1 MCMKLTFLGTGA
13 GEGYPGYW
21 CECPHCTYA
30 RKHRGKNL
38 RTNSSMVI
46 DEELLIDIG
55 PSCFDNAARFGV
67 NLSKIKTLLVTHPHE
82 DHLQPQHLYWRNTD
96 ESLLPLTYVEKM
108 RHGGPRFTDIPQLNI
123 YGNSFVMETLRKS
136 LDDMEELKIN
146 LHEIKEGKEEKTDG
160 YRILPVRG
168 NHGSQQGFSH
178 SYIIQKDEKTVLY
191 ALDSGSYDED
201 QFALIQEY
209 QYDTVIMEGTTGLN
223 EQYGGHMCL
232 VNNIRIRDRL
242 KENKCLRENSRFL
255 LTHLSPHWCPPHDW
269 YESIVASE
277 GLELAY
283 DGLQI
288 EV

>member
-1 MCMKLTFLGTGA
+1 
-13 GEGYPGYW
+13 
-21 CECPHCTYA
+21 
-30 RKHRGKNL
+30 
-38 RTNSSMVI
+38 MVI
-46 DEELLIDIG
+46 DEELLIDMG

-67 NLSKIKTLLVTHPHE
+67 NLSKLKTLLVTHPHE
-82 DHLQPQHLYWRNTD
+82 DHLYPQHLHWRNTD

-146 LHEIKEGKEEKTDG
+146 LHEIREGKEEKTDG

-168 NHGSQQGFSH
+168 NHGSQRGFSH
-178 SYIIQKDEKTVLY
+178 SYIIQKDGKTLLY

-201 QFALIQEY
+201 QVALIQEH
-209 QYDTVIMEGTTGLN
+209 QYDAVIMEGTTGLN

-232 VNNIRIRDRL
+232 MNNIRIRDRL

-288 EV
+288 EI

>member
-1 MCMKLTFLGTGA
+1 MKLTFLGTGA

-123 YGNSFVMETLRKS
+123 YGNSFVMETLGKS

-168 NHGSQQGFSH
+168 NHGSQRGFSH
-178 SYIIQKDEKTVLY
+178 SYIIQKDEKMLLY

-209 QYDTVIMEGTTGLN
+209 QYDAVIMEGTTGLN

-232 VNNIRIRDRL
+232 VNNIRIRERL

-288 EV
+288 EI

>member
-1 MCMKLTFLGTGA
+1 MKLTFLGTGA
-13 GEGYPGYW
+13 GETYPGYW

-46 DEELLIDIG
+46 DEELLIDMG

-82 DHLQPQHLYWRNTD
+82 DHLYPQHLRWRNTD

-146 LHEIKEGKEEKTDG
+146 LHEIREGKEEKTDG

-178 SYIIQKDEKTVLY
+178 SYIIQKDGKTLLY

-209 QYDTVIMEGTTGLN
+209 QYDAVIMEGTTGLN

-288 EV
+288 EI

>member
-1 MCMKLTFLGTGA
+1 MKLTFLGTGA

-123 YGNSFVMETLRKS
+123 YGNSFVMETLGKS

-178 SYIIQKDEKTVLY
+178 SYIIQKDEKMLLY

-209 QYDTVIMEGTTGLN
+209 QYDAVIMEGTTGLN

-232 VNNIRIRDRL
+232 VNNIRIRERL

-288 EV
+288 EI

>member
-1 MCMKLTFLGTGA
+1 MKLTFLGTGA

-178 SYIIQKDEKTVLY
+178 SYIIQKDGKTLLY

-209 QYDTVIMEGTTGLN
+209 QYDAVIMEGTTGLN

-232 VNNIRIRDRL
+232 VNNIRIRERL

-288 EV
+288 EI

>member
-1 MCMKLTFLGTGA
+1 MKLTFLGTGA

-38 RTNSSMVI
+38 STNSSMVI

-178 SYIIQKDEKTVLY
+178 SYIIQKDEKTLLY

-209 QYDTVIMEGTTGLN
+209 QYDAVIMEGTTGLN

-232 VNNIRIRDRL
+232 VNNIRIRERL

-288 EV
+288 EI

>member
-1 MCMKLTFLGTGA
+1 MKLTFLGTGA

-67 NLSKIKTLLVTHPHE
+67 NLSKLKTLLVTHPHE
-82 DHLQPQHLYWRNTD
+82 DHLYPQHLRWRNTD

-136 LDDMEELKIN
+136 LDDIEELKIN
-146 LHEIKEGKEEKTDG
+146 LHEIREGKEEKTDG

-168 NHGSQQGFSH
+168 NHGSQRGFSH
-178 SYIIQKDEKTVLY
+178 SYIIQKDGTTLLY

-209 QYDTVIMEGTTGLN
+209 QYDAVIMEGTTGLN

-232 VNNIRIRDRL
+232 MNNIRIRDRL

>member
-1 MCMKLTFLGTGA
+1 MKLTFLGTGA
-13 GEGYPGYW
+13 GETYPGYW

-46 DEELLIDIG
+46 DEELLIDMG

-67 NLSKIKTLLVTHPHE
+67 NLSKLKTLLVTHPHE
-82 DHLQPQHLYWRNTD
+82 DHLYPQHLRWRNTD

-178 SYIIQKDEKTVLY
+178 SYIIQKDEKTLLY

-201 QFALIQEY
+201 QFALIHEY
-209 QYDTVIMEGTTGLN
+209 QYDAVIMEGTTGLN

-232 VNNIRIRDRL
+232 VNNIRIRERL

-288 EV
+288 EI

>member
-1 MCMKLTFLGTGA
+1 MKLTFLGTGA

-67 NLSKIKTLLVTHPHE
+67 NLSKLKTLLVTHPHE
-82 DHLQPQHLYWRNTD
+82 DHLYPQHLHWRNTD

-146 LHEIKEGKEEKTDG
+146 LHEIREGKEEKTDG

-168 NHGSQQGFSH
+168 NHGSQRGFSH
-178 SYIIQKDEKTVLY
+178 SYIIQKDEKTLLY

-209 QYDTVIMEGTTGLN
+209 QYDAVIMEGTTGLN

-232 VNNIRIRDRL
+232 VNNIRIRERL

-288 EV
+288 EI

>member
-1 MCMKLTFLGTGA
+1 MKLTFLGTGA
-13 GEGYPGYW
+13 GETYPGYW

-46 DEELLIDIG
+46 DEELLIDMG

-67 NLSKIKTLLVTHPHE
+67 NLSKLKTLLVTHPHE
-82 DHLQPQHLYWRNTD
+82 DHLYPQHLRWRNTD

-178 SYIIQKDEKTVLY
+178 SYIIQKDGKTLLY

-209 QYDTVIMEGTTGLN
+209 QYDAVIMEGTTGLN

-232 VNNIRIRDRL
+232 VNNIRIRERL

-288 EV
+288 EI

>member
-1 MCMKLTFLGTGA
+1 MLQNFCRWILYKKLGWKKDITVDLPEKYIICLAPHTSNWDLFLGQA
-13 GEGYPGYW
+13 FAKAEGMKSNFLMKKEWFFWPLG
-21 CECPHCTYA
+21 PIF
-30 RKHRGKNL
+30 RKMGGIPVWRSKH
-38 RTNSSMVI
+38 TSMT
-46 DEELLIDIG
+46 
-55 PSCFDNAARFGV
+55 DN
-67 NLSKIKTLLVTHPHE
+67 
-82 DHLQPQHLYWRNTD
+82 
-96 ESLLPLTYVEKM
+96 
-108 RHGGPRFTDIPQLNI
+108 PRFTDIPQLNI

-146 LHEIKEGKEEKTDG
+146 LHEIREGKEEKTDG

-168 NHGSQQGFSH
+168 NHGSQRGFSH
-178 SYIIQKDEKTVLY
+178 SYIIQKDGKTLLY

-209 QYDTVIMEGTTGLN
+209 QYDAVIMEGTTGLN

-232 VNNIRIRDRL
+232 MNNIRIRDRL

-288 EV
+288 EI

>member
-1 MCMKLTFLGTGA
+1 MKLTFLGTGA
-13 GEGYPGYW
+13 GETYPGYW

-67 NLSKIKTLLVTHPHE
+67 NLSKLKTLLVTHPHE
-82 DHLQPQHLYWRNTD
+82 DHLYPQHLRWRNTD

-108 RHGGPRFTDIPQLNI
+108 IHGGPRFTDIPQLNI

-146 LHEIKEGKEEKTDG
+146 LHEIREGKEEKTDG

-168 NHGSQQGFSH
+168 NHGSQRGFSH
-178 SYIIQKDEKTVLY
+178 SYIILKDGKTLLY

-209 QYDTVIMEGTTGLN
+209 QYDAVIMEGTTGLN

-232 VNNIRIRDRL
+232 MNNIRIRDRL

-288 EV
+288 EI

>member
-1 MCMKLTFLGTGA
+1 MKLTFLGTGA
-13 GEGYPGYW
+13 GETYPGYW

-67 NLSKIKTLLVTHPHE
+67 NLSKLKTLLVTHPHE
-82 DHLQPQHLYWRNTD
+82 DHLYPQHLRWRNTD

-146 LHEIKEGKEEKTDG
+146 LHEIREGKEEKTDG

-178 SYIIQKDEKTVLY
+178 SYIIQKDEKTLLY

-209 QYDTVIMEGTTGLN
+209 QYDAVIMEGTTGLN

-232 VNNIRIRDRL
+232 VNNIRIRERL

-288 EV
+288 EI

>member
-1 MCMKLTFLGTGA
+1 MKLTFLGTGA
-13 GEGYPGYW
+13 GETYPGYW

-67 NLSKIKTLLVTHPHE
+67 NLSKLKTLLVTHPHE
-82 DHLQPQHLYWRNTD
+82 DHLYPQHLHWRNTD

-123 YGNSFVMETLRKS
+123 YGNSFVMETLGKS

-178 SYIIQKDEKTVLY
+178 SYIIQKDEKTLLY

-209 QYDTVIMEGTTGLN
+209 QYDAVIMEGTTGLN

-232 VNNIRIRDRL
+232 VNNIRIRERL

-288 EV
+288 EI

>member
-1 MCMKLTFLGTGA
+1 MKLTFLGTGA

-123 YGNSFVMETLRKS
+123 YGNSFVMETLGKS

-178 SYIIQKDEKTVLY
+178 SYIIQKDEKTLLY

-209 QYDTVIMEGTTGLN
+209 QYDAVIMEGTTGLN

-232 VNNIRIRDRL
+232 VNNIRIRERL
-242 KENKCLRENSRFL
+242 KDNKCLRENSRFL

-288 EV
+288 EI

>member
-1 MCMKLTFLGTGA
+1 MKLTFLGTGA
-13 GEGYPGYW
+13 GETYPGYW

-67 NLSKIKTLLVTHPHE
+67 NLSKLKTLLVTHPHE
-82 DHLQPQHLYWRNTD
+82 DHLYPQHLRWRNTD

-146 LHEIKEGKEEKTDG
+146 LHEIREGKEEKTDG

-168 NHGSQQGFSH
+168 NHGSQRGFSH
-178 SYIIQKDEKTVLY
+178 SYIIQKDRKTLLY

-209 QYDTVIMEGTTGLN
+209 QYDAVIMEGTTGLN

-232 VNNIRIRDRL
+232 MNNIRIRDRL

>member
-1 MCMKLTFLGTGA
+1 MKLTFLGTGA
-13 GEGYPGYW
+13 GETYPGYW

-82 DHLQPQHLYWRNTD
+82 DHLYPQHLRWRNTD

-146 LHEIKEGKEEKTDG
+146 LHEIREGKEEKTDG

-178 SYIIQKDEKTVLY
+178 SYIIQKDEKMLLY

-209 QYDTVIMEGTTGLN
+209 QYDAVIMEGTTGLN

-232 VNNIRIRDRL
+232 MNNIRIRDRL

-288 EV
+288 EI